1 MNSKFEQIVIFGSGS
16 FAEKCILLLRELN
29 IPLSIYE
36 ANTTKIATLYNI
48 AAQKDI
54 IYCNLAAQETFSQ
67 LAAIR
72 KQTLI
77 FLLGCNHL
85 LPQEVTNN
93 EFLSIVNYH
102 NALLPRHPGRNAEAW
117 SIFEQDEV
125 TGITWHY
132 VDERIDAGDII
143 LQKEIPISDSITSL
157 ALLKKQNEVA
167 FNSLKEIIKD
177 ILEDTVTCVK
187 QDDSA
192 RGKLHLSSDVPNG
205 GILDVSWDL
214 DKIKAFLRAMDYG
227 ALRTMGHASII
238 INNSKLIWRKVKIC
252 NVDLELDQIIY
263 NQTEQYISIIK
274 NRQEIKLIGVTEVV

>member
-16 FAEKCILLLRELN
+16 FAEKCILFLRELN
-29 IPLSIYE
+29 IPLSVYE

-48 AAQKDI
+48 ATQKDI
-54 IYCNLAAQETFSQ
+54 IYYNLAAQETFSQ

-72 KQTLI
+72 KRTLL

-85 LPQEVTNN
+85 LPQEVINN

-143 LQKEIPISDSITSL
+143 LQKEIPISDFITSL

-214 DKIKAFLRAMDYG
+214 DKIKAFLCAMDYG

-252 NVDLELDQIIY
+252 NVDLKPDQIIY
-263 NQTEQYISIIK
+263 NQTEQCISIIK
-274 NRQEIKLIGVTEVV
+274 NRQEIKLIGVAEVV